1 MPETMPGIEAAQSLA
16 AEWSRTLTR
25 AVRALELATAP
36 EPSIGLT
43 PKQVVYRR
51 NKARLYRYES
61 SRTRPVPVLFIPNLG
76 ISRPS
81 IFDLQP
87 GSSFVEHMC
96 RQGYDFYLLDWGV
109 YGEEDNGLTVDECVT
124 RILPRV
130 VRKVLETSGAD
141 GLAVIGYCMGAPL
154 SVSFVAQHPDVPVRA
169 YVNMAGPIDFAQAG
183 LFAQWLDKR
192 FYDVDRVVD
201 TVGAIP
207 ADWVKVGFK
216 LLRPTMDVT
225 TALNLWWNLDNPRY
239 VDGYRALSRWAND
252 YVPVPG
258 GVLPAVGEGL
268 LPGQPSRPGDAPAR
282 RGGGP
287 SRAGSLPAPGGR
299 REGGLHRPARM
310 RARADRPRR
319 QHGQDLLRAARGP
332 HLPDRGA
339 LRVGPLLAARLGL
352 AGGAAR
358 VATLAGRRNASR
370 S

>member
-1 MPETMPGIEAAQSLA
+1 M
-16 AEWSRTLTR
+16 
-25 AVRALELATAP
+25 
-36 EPSIGLT
+36 
-43 PKQVVYRR
+43 
-51 NKARLYRYES
+51 
-61 SRTRPVPVLFIPNLG
+61 LFVPNLG

-124 RILPRV
+124 RLLPRV

-169 YVNMAGPIDFAQAG
+169 YVNMAGPIDFAHAG
-183 LFAQWLDKR
+183 LFGQWLDKR

-201 TVGAIP
+201 TIGAIP

-239 VDGYRALSRWAND
+239 VEGYRALSRWANE
-252 YVPVPG
+252 YVPF
-258 GVLPAVGEGL
+258 PAEFFRQWVRDSTRE
-268 LPGQPSRPGDAPAR
+268 PAR
-282 RGGGP
+282 RGDP
-287 SRAGSLPAPGGR
+287 SPRRRAGRSRPGALPAPGRR
-299 REGGLHRPARM
+299 REGGLHRAAGVRPGL
-310 RARADRPRR
+310 DRPHGK
-319 QHGQDLLRAARGP
+319 HGQELHRAPRGA
-332 HLPDRGA
+332 HLADRGA
-339 LRVGPLLAARLGL
+339 LRVGALLAPRFGVARRPDQLGL
-352 AGGAAR
+352 PTTTQRFPAMTQRGILR
-358 VATLAGRRNASR
+358 PLR
-370 S
+370 

>member
-1 MPETMPGIEAAQSLA
+1 MPETTHAAHAVGSLA
-16 AEWSRTLTR
+16 AEWTRTWTR
-25 AVRALELATAP
+25 AVRALELATAS
-36 EPSIGLT
+36 EPAIGLT

-61 SRTRPVPVLFIPNLG
+61 SRTRPVPLLFVPNLG

-96 RQGYDFYLLDWGV
+96 QHGYDFYLLDWGV

-124 RILPRV
+124 RLLPRV
-130 VRKVLETSGAD
+130 VRKVLETSGRDGGTD

-154 SVSFVAQHPDVPVRA
+154 SVSFVAQHPEVPVHA

-207 ADWVKVGFK
+207 ADWVKAGFK
-216 LLRPTMDVT
+216 LLRPTMEVT

-239 VDGYRALSRWAND
+239 VEGYQALSRWANE
-252 YVPVPG
+252 YVPFPAEFFRQWVKDFYQDNRLVQGTLRLGGQAVDLDQVRCPLLVVGAKEDYIAPPDCVRALIDHVGSTDKSYLELPG
-258 GVLPAVGEGL
+258 GHISLI
-268 LPGQPSRPGDAPAR
+268 
-282 RGGGP
+282 
-287 SRAGSLPAPGGR
+287 AGRSASVHCWPKVS
-299 REGGLHRPARM
+299 
-310 RARADRPRR
+310 DW
-319 QHGQDLLRAARGP
+319 
-332 HLPDRGA
+332 
-339 LRVGPLLAARLGL
+339 LAARLG
-352 AGGAAR
+352 
-358 VATLAGRRNASR
+358 
-370 S
+370 